1 MDTRIVV
8 DASVLVSQL
17 MPLDTNHKTSLF
29 WLNQFSAAG
38 GLLVAPVFLQ
48 IEVAAAVS
56 RRTGQPELSKNAL
69 ENLNSTSAIQFVS
82 LDSAL
87 VQAAINIATDLQ
99 LRAGDA
105 IYVAVAHQMHI
116 PLISW
121 DNEQLQRAG
130 SLIPTYTPDAYPF
143 EAAQP

>member
-1 MDTRIVV
+1 MDARIVV

-17 MPLDTNHKTSLF
+17 MPKDINHKPSLF

-48 IEVAAAVS
+48 IEVAAAIS
-56 RRTGQPELSKNAL
+56 RLTGQPALSRKAL
-69 ENLNSTSAIQFVS
+69 EDLNSTDTMHFVP

-87 VQAAINIATDLQ
+87 VQVAVDVATDLQ

-105 IYVAVAHQMHI
+105 IYVAVARQLNI
-116 PLISW
+116 PLVSW
-121 DNEQLQRAG
+121 DKEQLQRTA
-130 SLIPTYTPDAYPF
+130 SIITTYTPSNYVF
-143 EAAQP
+143 

>member
-1 MDTRIVV
+1 VDTRIVV

-17 MPLDTNHKTSLF
+17 MPLDTNHNTSLF
-29 WLNQFSAAG
+29 WLNQFSASG

-56 RRTGQPELSKNAL
+56 RRTGQPDLSKKAL
-69 ENLNSTSAIQFVS
+69 ENLNNTNAIQFVS

-87 VQAAINIATDLQ
+87 IQAAINIATDLQ

-105 IYVAVAHQMHI
+105 IYVAVASQLNI
-116 PLISW
+116 PLVSW
-121 DNEQLQRAG
+121 DNEQLERAS
-130 SLIPTYTPDAYPF
+130 SLIQTYTPGAYPF